1 MEKKSNVHAFT
12 KQSMSRISGVTLVE
26 ITGNSRVLIERH
38 QGVLEYKPEKI
49 CVKATYGCVMIY
61 GERLHLMQMTNSI
74 LVICGNIQSVSMQRR
89 G

>member
-1 MEKKSNVHAFT
+1 
-12 KQSMSRISGVTLVE
+12 MSRISGVTLVE
-26 ITGNSRVLIERH
+26 ITGDSRVLIERH
-38 QGVLEYKPEKI
+38 QGVLEYEPEKI